1 MRFLADMGVAMR
13 VVEWLREQRHDATH
27 LRDEN
32 LQRMPDSDIFRKAAT
47 EGRILLT
54 FDLDFGE
61 IVALSAQKNVTVVL
75 FRLHNTRTPHVIERL
90 NVALQEM
97 RQILPSG
104 AIVVIEEK
112 GRPANRSSAK
122 AVHCRF
128 AAICVFLAYV
138 SRRDKS

>member
-13 VVEWLREQRHDATH
+13 VVEWLREQGHNVAH

-32 LQRMPDSDIFRKAAT
+32 LQRMPDLDVFRKAAI

-61 IVALSAQKNVTVVL
+61 ILALSGQNNVSVVL

-90 NVALQEM
+90 DVALQETKEM
-97 RQILPSG
+97 LESG
-104 AIVVIEEK
+104 AIVVIEE
-112 GRPANRSSAK
+112 NRLR
-122 AVHCRF
+122 V
-128 AAICVFLAYV
+128 
-138 SRRDKS
+138 RRLPLSK